1 MRGRGL
7 GRRVWENRGSRGR
20 TRPGCP
26 FFLACGGCQYQHA
39 DYRYQTEQKR
49 SILRET
55 LARIGKL
62 TPPDDIDIIAGP
74 DWGYRNRVQLH
85 LAGSQIGYLEAQSH
99 KLVGITNCPIAS
111 PRLNEAIGALREMMR
126 KPRFP
131 RFIRS
136 LELFTKEDGVQLNI
150 LEKDQ
155 GIARSF
161 FEWCAEAIPG
171 YATGALHYDGYRVSY
186 GSFFQVNRFLIRQLV
201 EAALETA
208 ATGETALD
216 LYAGVGLFSRPLAER
231 FAPVTAVES
240 GTSAVHDLEVNT
252 DGKVRAVRES
262 VDQYL
267 AGVTTTPD
275 FVLAD
280 PPRAGLGKAVVEH
293 LLRLR
298 PQRLTLVACDPTT
311 LARDLAALLGGG
323 YSLRKMVLV
332 DLFPQTFHIETVAH
346 LQL

>member
-1 MRGRGL
+1 ML
-7 GRRVWENRGSRGR
+7 
-20 TRPGCP
+20 
-26 FFLACGGCQYQHA
+26 
-39 DYRYQTEQKR
+39 
-49 SILRET
+49 
-55 LARIGKL
+55 
-62 TPPDDIDIIAGP
+62 
-74 DWGYRNRVQLH
+74 
-85 LAGSQIGYLEAQSH
+85 
-99 KLVGITNCPIAS
+99 
-111 PRLNEAIGALREMMR
+111 R

-131 RFIRS
+131 RFLRS
-136 LELFTKEDGVQLNI
+136 LELFTNEDGVQLNI

-171 YATGALHYDGYRVSY
+171 YSSGALQYGDFRVSY
-186 GSFFQVNRFLIRQLV
+186 GSFFQVNRFLIEQLV
-201 EAALETA
+201 ETALEA
-208 ATGETALD
+208 AGTGETALD
-216 LYAGVGLFSRPLAER
+216 LYAGVGLFSRPLTER
-231 FAPVTAVES
+231 FATVTAVES

-252 DGKVRAVRES
+252 GGKVRAVRES

-267 AGVTTTPD
+267 AGVTTAPD

-280 PPRAGLGKAVVEH
+280 PPRAGLGKSVVEH

-311 LARDLAALLGGG
+311 LARDLAALLNGG